1 MTGAGKTT
9 IGKLLAENINK
20 DFEDLDETVERKYA
34 LSIKDIFSKYGE
46 VRFREAESDAL
57 MNSSGDIISCGGG
70 IILNKKNRDY
80 IKRGLSFFLNV
91 DLAELEKRLRYQK
104 NRPLLNNANLRETL
118 ASLWEKRENVYLQT
132 ADHIINVK
140 DESPN
145 EIMKKIKG
153 YINE

>member
-20 DFEDLDETVERKYA
+20 NFEDLDETVERKYA

-46 VRFREAESDAL
+46 VGFREAESDAL
-57 MNSSGDIISCGGG
+57 MNSSVDIISCGGG
-70 IILNKKNRDY
+70 VILNKKNRDY

-104 NRPLLNNANLRETL
+104 NRPLLNNANLKETL
-118 ASLWEKRENVYLQT
+118 ASLWEKRENIYLQT
-132 ADHIINVK
+132 ADHVINVK
-140 DESPN
+140 DESPK